1 MKFAKKLEKSIKL
14 TRNNL
19 FLLLL
24 IVLFLLVRLYNL
36 EKVVN
41 FSMDQGTTFLKL
53 YDIWTTKKIPL
64 IGPESSLKAIN
75 GLSFFHGPWVYYLL
89 FPAALIS
96 HWNPLSA
103 SYLLISLNLLALIFL
118 YKIFYRRFGLFAA
131 LSFGLIYCLD
141 FINIRY
147 SQFAWNPNFLVFT
160 SSLIL
165 GLLFIINKKNCKK
178 ISFFLGLLFGFSLT
192 FHYLSLL
199 LFIPFCGYW
208 ILQKSRNLS
217 FKLLFL
223 GLLIPLM
230 PQIVFEL
237 RHNFYNL
244 QIIYLILSGKGSSS
258 ISWLFSIHYF
268 LIFLPFLYCLVSLF
282 IKYLYQYNRFIGSL
296 LLGAITTGLLIIII
310 NQSQTA
316 YTMPKGWNL
325 PGIQKASRIII
336 AENKKDYNVVN
347 LLSGDTRDYPLRYFL
362 TIANFKPLDVA
373 EYPQAKYLFILAR
386 KDQNITNNPVW
397 EISSFCP
404 CSIIWTKEIQNQI
417 FLSLFKKSSL

>member
-1 MKFAKKLEKSIKL
+1 MKFAKQLKKSKKLIH
-14 TRNNL
+14 NNL

-53 YDIWTTKKIPL
+53 YEIWTTKKIPL

-118 YKIFYRRFGLFAA
+118 YKIVAKRFGLFTA
-131 LSFGLIYCLD
+131 LNFGFIYCLD

-165 GLLFIINKKNCKK
+165 GFLLIINKKNYKK
-178 ISFFLGLLFGFSLT
+178 ISFLLGLLFGFSLT

-199 LFIPFCGYW
+199 LFIPFCGFW
-208 ILQKSRNLS
+208 VLNKSRKFN

-223 GLLIPLM
+223 GFLIPLI

-244 QIIYLILSGKGSSS
+244 QIIYLILSGKGSNS
-258 ISWLFSIHYF
+258 ISWPFSIHYF
-268 LIFLPFLYCLVSLF
+268 LIFLPFIYLIISLF
-282 IKYLYQYNRFIGSL
+282 IQHIYKNCHL
-296 LLGAITTGLLIIII
+296 LAYFLLIIITSGLLANII
-310 NQSQTA
+310 NQSQAA

-325 PGIQKASRIII
+325 PGIQKASRMII
-336 AENKKDYNVVN
+336 AENKKDYNIVN

-404 CSIIWTKEIQNQI
+404 YSIIWTKEIQNQI
-417 FLSLFKKSSL
+417 FLSLLKKSSL